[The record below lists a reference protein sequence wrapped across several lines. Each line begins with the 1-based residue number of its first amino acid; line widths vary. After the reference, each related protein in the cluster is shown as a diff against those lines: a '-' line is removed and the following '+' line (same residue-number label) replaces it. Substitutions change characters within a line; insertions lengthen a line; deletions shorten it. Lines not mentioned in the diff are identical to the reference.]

1 LIDWKLYHEE
11 TTGTP
16 FNAHDGY
23 RITVE
28 DLEKA
33 AKHFGVEFRH
43 GDILIVR
50 TGITE
55 ILEAPTPADFEKFQR
70 VTLAGVHGT
79 EETARWLWN
88 HRFAAVAGDSMAFE
102 ALPPLKPD
110 GTVARYTDLGEST
123 SGIWRIPVCRAV
135 VLMPQK

>member
-1 LIDWKLYHEE
+1 
-11 TTGTP
+11 
-16 FNAHDGY
+16 
-23 RITVE
+23 
-28 DLEKA
+28 
-33 AKHFGVEFRH
+33 
-43 GDILIVR
+43 
-50 TGITE
+50 
-55 ILEAPTPADFEKFQR
+55 
-70 VTLAGVHGT
+70 LAGVHGT